1 MVKSRFGQMILLGI
15 QRFQDPYYQGFAAQ
29 MAFFYLLSIVPLI
42 IVFSQL
48 LDVFS
53 ISTELIEELL
63 KQYAGGVIGDSVSGW
78 LEGSGSVTTNIVL
91 IATVL
96 WSFIENVISENIGK
110 DITIVRDEDN
120 DKNYKLYAY
129 CGTFHRQGI
138 FSGEVQIYSYYSDY
152 NFFPCICAYRYS
164 IR

>member
-63 KQYAGGVIGDSVSGW
+63 
-78 LEGSGSVTTNIVL
+78 
-91 IATVL
+91 
-96 WSFIENVISENIGK
+96 
-110 DITIVRDEDN
+110 
-120 DKNYKLYAY
+120 
-129 CGTFHRQGI
+129 
-138 FSGEVQIYSYYSDY
+138 
-152 NFFPCICAYRYS
+152 
-164 IR
+164 